1 MDDLILIK
9 YNDLIVL
16 KCIRA
21 VTGGGDIRRPSVKIY
36 EIKKLTFKRERYFKL
51 WLFIEF
57 IELEIENLFD
67 ASVHILDLNC
77 LI

>member
-21 VTGGGDIRRPSVKIY
+21 VTGGG
-36 EIKKLTFKRERYFKL
+36 RYKTA
-51 WLFIEF
+51 I
-57 IELEIENLFD
+57 
-67 ASVHILDLNC
+67 C
-77 LI
+77 